1 MIWLIGCKGML
12 GSEVARQLEQNKYH
26 WVGTDK
32 EVDITD
38 REALSSFEK
47 SVETSSYLDT
57 TSTDKHIKWIIN
69 CSAYTNVDKAE
80 EEPELADKLN
90 NIGALNI
97 ARTARSIGAKLIHI
111 STDYVFNGKGN
122 EPYTEDME
130 KVPLGVYGRTK
141 SAGEE
146 AIQKEM
152 TQFYILRTAW
162 LYGFDGKNFV
172 YTMTKLMNSQDQI
185 NVINDQTGTPTCAV
199 ELAATILK
207 IIEKSDNATEAF
219 GKHSAPAFGI
229 YHFTN
234 GGQTNWFEFAQ
245 EIYKFGKKYGKIT
258 QNCQIN
264 PCTTAEYGT
273 QAERP
278 AYSVLS
284 KDKICKELKI
294 KLPTWQSCLEK
305 FIKSERFDI
314 K

>member
-12 GSEVARQLEQNKYH
+12 GSEVARQLDQNKYH
-26 WVGTDK
+26 WIGTDK
-32 EVDITD
+32 EVDITN
-38 REALSSFEK
+38 REALSDFEK

-90 NIGALNI
+90 NLGALNI

-111 STDYVFNGKGN
+111 STDYVFNGKGT

-130 KVPLGVYGRTK
+130 KEPLGVYGKTK
-141 SAGEE
+141 AAGEE

-152 TQFYILRTAW
+152 TKFYILRTAW

-172 YTMTKLMNSQDQI
+172 YTMTKLMNSRDQI
-185 NVINDQTGTPTCAV
+185 NVVNDQVGTPTCAV
-199 ELAATILK
+199 ELASTILK

-234 GGQTNWFEFAQ
+234 GGQTSWYEFAQ
-245 EIYKFGKKYGKIT
+245 EIYKLGKKYGKIT
-258 QNCQIN
+258 QNCEVS
-264 PCTTAEYGT
+264 PCTSAEYPSPV
-273 QAERP
+273 ERP

-305 FIKSERFDI
+305 FIKSERFDP

>member
-38 REALSSFEK
+38 REALSAFEK

-69 CSAYTNVDKAE
+69 CAGYTNVEQAQE
-80 EEPELADKLN
+80 EAELADQVN
-90 NIGALNI
+90 NVGALNI

-111 STDYVFNGKGN
+111 SSDYVFNGKSSQA
-122 EPYTEDME
+122 YTEDIP
-130 KVPLGVYGRTK
+130 KDPLGVYGQSK

-162 LYGFDGKNFV
+162 LYGFDGNNFV
-172 YTMTKLMNSQDQI
+172 YNMTKLMNSQNQVNI
-185 NVINDQTGTPTCAV
+185 INDQTGSPTCAV
-199 ELAATILK
+199 ELASVILK

-234 GGQTNWFEFAQ
+234 AGQTTWYDFAQ
-245 EIYKFGKKYGKIT
+245 EIYKLGKKSGKIT
-258 QNCQIN
+258 QDCTIN
-264 PCTTAEYGT
+264 PCSTEEYGAT
-273 QAERP
+273 VERP
-278 AYSVLS
+278 AFSVLN

-294 KLPTWQSCLEK
+294 KLPSWQSCLEK
-305 FIKSERFDI
+305 FIKSERFNPR
-314 K
+314 